1 MGSSP
6 LPLFT
11 TSKRRFGLLPPKEDS
26 VKGRLVAFKVKSVGS
41 IPASSGGLTPGK
53 LYPP

>member
-6 LPLFT
+6 VPL
-11 TSKRRFGLLPPKEDS
+11 SIVGEEKARGEEKGEEKGEDL

-41 IPASSGGLTPGK
+41 IPASSGF
-53 LYPP
+53 